1 MAPAQWLGVKNFE
14 NRDKRCEQ
22 KENGTIKEK
31 NIKKQQ
37 PYYSA
42 GVETTV
48 MITQICK
55 IWKEF

>member
-31 NIKKQQ
+31 NIKKNNNHII
-37 PYYSA
+37 PL
-42 GVETTV
+42 EL
-48 MITQICK
+48 K
-55 IWKEF
+55 LR

>member
-31 NIKKQQ
+31 NRKK
-37 PYYSA
+37 
-42 GVETTV
+42 TTT
-48 MITQICK
+48 ILFR
-55 IWKEF
+55 WS